1 MIGVRLDELRLR
13 RPHEARHIVK
23 TAGAREVREGDLHR
37 LLLACAALRPEL
49 LALLEEIL
57 EEHIAREHI
66 LFPCAFQRNQ
76 AAAHDEILV
85 ALCRDFLL
93 HIGEF

>member
-23 TAGAREVREGDLHR
+23 TAGAREVREGNLHR
-37 LLLACAALRPEL
+37 LLLARTALRPEL
-49 LALLEEIL
+49 LAFLEEIL

-85 ALCRDFLL
+85 ALRRDFLL